1 MRIGIPK
8 ETQFEEKRVA
18 LAPAGVDSLV
28 RAGHTVYIESGAG
41 EGSHFTDEDYAE
53 VGALIV
59 YNTEE
64 AFMRAELIAKVAAL
78 SEEEA
83 DMLQDNQILMS
94 FLNLSA
100 GKKKVVEQLLNKKIT
115 AIGLELIEND
125 SRLPILHSMSE
136 IAGQIAL
143 QVAAKYLES
152 SSREGRGILLGGIT
166 GVAPAA
172 VVILG
177 AGVVGVS
184 AARAALGRG
193 AQVIVI
199 DKDLNRLRN
208 IDNVFQKRATTVMA
222 NPYTISRGVKFAD
235 VLIGAVLIKGEKAP
249 HIVSEEMVKQMKKGA
264 VIIDVS
270 IDQGG
275 CVETSRITTISN
287 PVYTMHGV
295 IHYCVPNMPAM
306 VARTASYGLNNASI
320 SYLQNIADNGLSNAL
335 SSDEGLAKGVCTHN
349 GYCCNES
356 FAETF
361 GLDHRPFRI
370 FPTN

>member
-8 ETQFEEKRVA
+8 ETLFEEKRVA

-28 RAGHTVYIESGAG
+28 RAGHTVYIESAAG
-41 EGSHFTDEDYAE
+41 DGSHFTDQDYIA
-53 VGALIV
+53 VGAQIV
-59 YNTEE
+59 YSSEE
-64 AFMRAELIAKVAAL
+64 AFKRAELVAKVAAP
-78 SEEEA
+78 SEDDAE
-83 DMLQDNQILMS
+83 MLQDNQILFS

-100 GKKKVVEQLLNKKIT
+100 GKKKVIKHLLDKQIT
-115 AIGLELIEND
+115 AIGLEMIED
-125 SRLPILHSMSE
+125 ETSLPILHTMSE
-136 IAGQIAL
+136 IAGQLAL

-152 SSREGRGILLGGIT
+152 SVKDGRGILLSGVT

-172 VVILG
+172 VVIIG
-177 AGVVGVS
+177 AGVVGIS

-199 DKDLNRLRN
+199 DRDLSRLQLVDT
-208 IDNVFQKRATTVMA
+208 IFQKRATTVMA

-275 CVETSRITTISN
+275 CIETSRITTISD
-287 PVYTMHGV
+287 PVYSLHGI
-295 IHYCVPNMPAM
+295 IHYCVPNMPAI
-306 VARTASYGLNNASI
+306 VSRTASYGLNNASI
-320 SYLQNIADNGLSNAL
+320 GYIINIAENGLSNAL
-335 SSDEGLAKGVCTHN
+335 LGDEGLAKGVCTHK
-349 GYCCNES
+349 GSCCNES
-356 FAETF
+356 LADTF
-361 GLDHRPFRI
+361 GLEYRPFRI